1 VLVRGEPV
9 VKLRLWLI
17 ALDLAVWLTGY
28 GSPLSFWVLRR
39 ASKQVGYEDI
49 EPDSEREPF

>member
-1 VLVRGEPV
+1 

-39 ASKQVGYEDI
+39 ASRHVECEEI